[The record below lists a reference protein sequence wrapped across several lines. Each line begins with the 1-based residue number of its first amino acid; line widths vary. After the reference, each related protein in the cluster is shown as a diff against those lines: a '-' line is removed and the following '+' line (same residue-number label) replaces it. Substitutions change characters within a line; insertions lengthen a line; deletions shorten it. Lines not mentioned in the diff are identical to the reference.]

1 MRKFFTKNLNAMFAL
16 KKAGYDIAT
25 VVDVRDGFLLTVDMG
40 LSIFDAPQWRQA
52 LTREV
57 KSIIDRGISCWA

>member
-1 MRKFFTKNLNAMFAL
+1 MRKFFTKKLDAISAL
-16 KKAGYDIAT
+16 KKAGYDIAN
-25 VVDVRDGFLLTVDMG
+25 VDGMKDGFLLTVDMG

-57 KSIIDRGISCWA
+57 KSIIDRGKSYWA